1 MDLDGKVNTTA
12 EAAENAVLAHAVH
25 IEGQEV
31 AENCDRPNALKA
43 DAGKS
48 PAQWAYERIINY
60 IQKFEELLD
69 AEHEVGLGF
78 VGSDSGTLTIQG
90 MGYFAPDIITFY
102 GTDAGG
108 NKRQLIQH
116 VSQLSVMLTAA
127 PRLKSPAQRIGFK
140 LAADL
145 EGKG

>member
-1 MDLDGKVNTTA
+1 MDGKVSTTA
-12 EAAENAVLAHAVH
+12 EAAENAVLAHAFH
-25 IEGQEV
+25 IDGQQL
-31 AENCDRPNALKA
+31 AENSERPEALKG

-60 IQKFEELLD
+60 IQKFEESLD
-69 AEHEVGLGF
+69 AEHEVGMGF

-102 GTDAGG
+102 GADAGG
-108 NKRQLIQH
+108 SKRQLIQH

-140 LAADL
+140 LAEDL
-145 EGKG
+145 ERKG